1 MSRSGVSSRS
11 RVAFYIH
18 LCLYKNVK
26 RRKKDANQTRDALLR
41 AALTIFSTRGYT
53 ASTLNEIATSAHVT
67 RGALYH
73 HFSGKAEM
81 FNTLLQQAVDQ
92 PKQIVQVALTEG
104 GTFLEII
111 HRVFVR
117 QVVAVKTDPV
127 YRATVEL
134 VMFKLESNPELEPAR
149 LLLSNGRQASLEL
162 LERSFKDGQRSGFV
176 RKNLK
181 PLELARLFLAL
192 QIGLFHV
199 WSSQPEG
206 FDLEQSANAVAE
218 VMIAGIRA

>member
-1 MSRSGVSSRS
+1 M
-11 RVAFYIH
+11 
-18 LCLYKNVK
+18 K
-26 RRKKDANQTRDALLR
+26 RRKEDADQTRDALLH
-41 AALTIFSTRGYT
+41 AALTVFSIKGYT
-53 ASTLNEIATSAHVT
+53 ASTLNEIATTANVT

-111 HRVFVR
+111 KRVFV
-117 QVVAVKTDPV
+117 QQIIAVETDPI

-134 VMFKLESNPELEPAR
+134 VMFKLESNPELEAAKQ
-149 LLLSNGRQASLEL
+149 LLSNGRQASLEL
-162 LERSFKDGQRSGFV
+162 LEQSFKDGQRSSFV

-181 PLELARLFLAL
+181 PLELARLFLSL

-199 WSSQPEG
+199 WSLQPAD
-206 FDLEQSANAVAE
+206 FDLEQSARAAAE
-218 VMIAGIRA
+218 VIIAGIKA